1 MIRERVRHLRSDES
15 GFTLPELLTGMTVG
29 MIVLMAAFLLL
40 DTAVS
45 RSGDIEDR
53 QDATQRGR
61 VAMEAVTRDLR
72 SQVCLKTSRPITY
85 GSDTRVDFFANLS
98 DDTEAADQRTLRYD
112 APAKQIDLDVYTGS
126 GVFPDL
132 TFPSVPTATSLVLE
146 DVLPAKDGGVNRPI
160 FRYYAYV
167 VGGQPGQ
174 VAQLPAPLSTAD
186 AQRVVLVKVAF
197 AALPTRSADNLTQAE
212 LDAATF
218 ESDVYVRLADPTKP
232 AEGPRCL

>member
-1 MIRERVRHLRSDES
+1 MGARLRRLRSEES

-61 VAMEAVTRDLR
+61 MAMEAVTRDLR
-72 SQVCLKTSRPITY
+72 SQVCLATSRPIIS
-85 GSDTRVDFFANLS
+85 GSDTHVEFFANLS
-98 DDTEAADQRTLRYD
+98 DDTEAADRRTLRYD
-112 APAKQIDLDVYTGS
+112 ATRKQIDLDVYAGTGI
-126 GVFPDL
+126 FPDL
-132 TFPSVPTATSLVLE
+132 IFPSTPTSTEVVLE
-146 DVLPAKDGGVNRPI
+146 DVIPAKDGSVDRPL

-167 VGGQPGQ
+167 VNGQPGE
-174 VAQLPAPLSTAD
+174 VEELATPLSA
-186 AQRVVLVKVAF
+186 ANRQRVVLVKVAF
-197 AALPTRSADNLTQAE
+197 AALPTRTAELSGAE

-232 AEGPRCL
+232 VEGPRCL